1 MNLNSAQA
9 DEDADVSLQ
18 HLAHS
23 HVDDADDAEG
33 SDVLQERALSSAVT
47 TSDTFSRPPQA
58 SAWAS
63 YVSTDHFDAGGVDDE
78 LDQVSVLVC
87 SRTSFLNGILTSV
100 RHESHNR

>member
-18 HLAHS
+18 HLDHNL
-23 HVDDADDAEG
+23 VDDADGAEG

-47 TSDTFSRPPQA
+47 TSDTFSRPAQA

-78 LDQVSVLVC
+78 LDQVSVWA
-87 SRTSFLNGILTSV
+87 FLNGSYLCATWLS
-100 RHESHNR
+100 